1 MRIRYVRG
9 ESRHSRGCLES
20 RHRSMGREQ
29 LSMVLLGYLDTGISV
44 VRINDRAKIP
54 VASAVVIGRAIE
66 MTAQGLHA
74 R

>member
-1 MRIRYVRG
+1 
-9 ESRHSRGCLES
+9 
-20 RHRSMGREQ
+20 MGREQ

-66 MTAQGLHA
+66 MAAQGLHA